1 MTTIEFNGTAI
12 ELKPQSN
19 AHYLHLANNFIPLM
33 SAGEPFAKIC
43 AIVLA
48 DGLKRSVGIE
58 HPLMQ
63 STLWMMHQV
72 GVRKVSVDVESQQAN
87 FGEPVKSDMEG
98 RPFEENFTQGNEATG
113 RAMVAS
119 LMAITQRSVR
129 INGEEWPVRAQ
140 PRETMQRVNE
150 ETLRSKQVG
159 EDIHVTAVRRLV
171 MHLMQGKPKDD
182 PEVLAALQVVA
193 DVNVRSFRHSSD
205 GRQVAFEAFSEHN
218 ALALAYLSNL
228 SPDNR
233 DRAVAKAKELNARC
247 MGKPPEPA
255 ARPLGRRRAE

>member
-1 MTTIEFNGTAI
+1 
-12 ELKPQSN
+12 
-19 AHYLHLANNFIPLM
+19 
-33 SAGEPFAKIC
+33 
-43 AIVLA
+43 
-48 DGLKRSVGIE
+48 
-58 HPLMQ
+58 
-63 STLWMMHQV
+63 
-72 GVRKVSVDVESQQAN
+72 
-87 FGEPVKSDMEG
+87 
-98 RPFEENFTQGNEATG
+98 
-113 RAMVAS
+113 
-119 LMAITQRSVR
+119 
-129 INGEEWPVRAQ
+129 
-140 PRETMQRVNE
+140 MQRVNE

-218 ALALAYLSNL
+218 ALALADLSNL